1 MHIYSARFN
10 WFWLSLM
17 LSLLSLAAV
26 ADSEI
31 DPRWKKYSVN
41 ISFIDIEKRLFV
53 ASDREFFV
61 PFNTPI
67 YDAQNRPIALANLK
81 LGDRIW
87 LYAEH
92 SNSKAIKRIAVR

>member
-10 WFWLSLM
+10 WFWLTLM

-31 DPRWKKYSVN
+31 DPRWQKYSVN